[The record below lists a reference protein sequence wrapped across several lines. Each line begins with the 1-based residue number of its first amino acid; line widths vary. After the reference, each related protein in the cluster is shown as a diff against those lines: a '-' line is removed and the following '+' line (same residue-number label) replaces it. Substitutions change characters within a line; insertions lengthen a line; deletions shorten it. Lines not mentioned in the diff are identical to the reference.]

1 MFMERRRF
9 LQLVFKK
16 IRLAVY
22 LPIESRFNLL
32 KKNALKK
39 LNPDSMSTWDFL
51 TLSQVSC

>member
-1 MFMERRRF
+1 MV
-9 LQLVFKK
+9 LKK

-22 LPIESRFNLL
+22 LPMEGRFNLL

-39 LNPDSMSTWDFL
+39 LNPDSMPVWDFL